1 LWGFQLRRWIPGC
14 VLVRAL
20 YRSCVSL
27 CQDPSTGTGSL
38 VACLRV
44 YSVAPAGAYVG
55 IPVTVLVPWVR
66 ACACTLSHLR
76 ELVSGSHK
84 QYWILGCVLACT
96 LCRPCGSLLLD
107 PSVGTGFLGKAP
119 SWFTSRRDLKKKGGE
134 GHQAGARPSGTAIKR
149 AHSWFTSQ
157 RDSRRK
163 GTRLVYV
170 PEGQQKGK
178 GTRLVHIPEGQQK
191 GRAPGWFT
199 SHAGAYVGILLT
211 ALDLWVRACPWKGCV
226 PGFRLRHWIPEC
238 LLSHTVCRSCGSLC
252 RDLSHGVGSLGDCL
266 SVHSVTPSGV
276 NVGIPAMALD
286 PWARACACTLSFLR

>member
-1 LWGFQLRRWIPGC
+1 MLN
-14 VLVRAL
+14 
-20 YRSCVSL
+20 
-27 CQDPSTGTGSL
+27 PS
-38 VACLRV
+38 
-44 YSVAPAGAYVG
+44 
-55 IPVTVLVPWVR
+55 VR
-66 ACACTLSHLR
+66 ACAYTLSPLR
-76 ELVSGSHK
+76 ELIAGS
-84 QYWILGCVLACT
+84 QCRYWVPGE
-96 LCRPCGSLLLD
+96 
-107 PSVGTGFLGKAP
+107 GTKLVHVPEGL
-119 SWFTSRRDLKKKGGE
+119 RKKGG
-134 GHQAGARPSGTAIKR
+134 GHQAGARPSGTARKR
-149 AHSWFTSQ
+149 AHSWFTSR
-157 RDSRRK
+157 RDSKRK

-276 NVGIPAMALD
+276 DVGIPAMALD